1 MSSGYPGSAIVGN
14 GIDLVS
20 VERLQRTLLRHPNR
34 FPRKILSELEFSQ
47 FVSRGSK
54 VQDLAKY
61 FAVKE
66 AAAKA
71 LGTGM
76 GGGVFWP
83 QLELTRKPV
92 SGAPLLAM
100 HGAAAERLQK
110 IGGAAAVVSIADE
123 GDLVIASVVIGAAL
137 ANNVSNQNSND

>member
-1 MSSGYPGSAIVGN
+1 VSPGFPGSAIVGN

-20 VERLQRTLLRHPNR
+20 VKRIGETVARHPER
-34 FPRKILSELEFSQ
+34 FANKILAATEHGDFIQ
-47 FVSRGSK
+47 RGKK

-76 GGGVFWP
+76 GAGVFWP
-83 QLELTRKPV
+83 QIQLHRKPV
-92 SGAPLLAM
+92 SGAPLLTLS
-100 HGAAAERLQK
+100 GAALERMDKL
-110 IGGAAAVVSIADE
+110 GGAVALVSLADE
-123 GDLVIASVVIGAAL
+123 GDLVIASVVIGARL
-137 ANNVSNQNSND
+137 STR

>member
-1 MSSGYPGSAIVGN
+1 MSSGQPHSVNPSAVIGN

-20 VERLQRTLLRHPNR
+20 VKRIGATVARHPER
-34 FPRKILSELEFSQ
+34 FARKILSAAEFED
-47 FVSRGSK
+47 FVERGKK

-76 GGGVFWP
+76 GAGVYWP
-83 QLELTRKPV
+83 QIELRRKPV
-92 SGAPLLAM
+92 SGAPLLSLS
-100 HGAAAERLQK
+100 GAALERMTKL
-110 IGGAAAVVSIADE
+110 GGAAAVVSLADE
-123 GDLVIASVVIGAAL
+123 GDLVIASVVIGARRL
-137 ANNVSNQNSND
+137 SE